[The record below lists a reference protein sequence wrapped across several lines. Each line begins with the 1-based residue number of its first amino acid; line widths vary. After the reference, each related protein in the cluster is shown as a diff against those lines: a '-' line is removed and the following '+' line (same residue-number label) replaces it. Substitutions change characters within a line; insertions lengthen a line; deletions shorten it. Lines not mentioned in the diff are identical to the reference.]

1 MTIMSNKKGDGK
13 DTFLRAVNNKQIKKD
28 KTVNVPEMIK
38 KEQPKPVLRPKGWDG
53 LVDQELFDQK
63 WNKQIQTYKPPEK
76 AVKSKQKLND
86 IFDQISNQK
95 NNRDPDR
102 GRE

>member
-1 MTIMSNKKGDGK
+1 MSNKKGDGK
-13 DTFLRAVNNKQIKKD
+13 DTFSRAVKNEQIKKD
-28 KTVNVPEMIK
+28 KTIDVPEMVK
-38 KEQPKPVLRPKGWDG
+38 NDQPKPVLRPKGWDG
-53 LVDQELFDQK
+53 LVNQELFDQK
-63 WNKQIQTYKPPEK
+63 WNKQIQSYKPPEK
-76 AVKSKQKLND
+76 AVKGEQNLND